1 MKKDKWVSQQTE
13 TLVKNRVTRRNNY
26 RSHRNWDKF
35 NYWKEARKLT
45 DESFENDQQRF
56 LENKC
61 LQAGDA
67 GYLAQSSKV
76 YSITRDISGKS
87 ITDTAKLVTK
97 QNYEPPTNNL
107 DLRKEWAM

>member
-26 RSHRNWDKF
+26 RRHRNRDNF
-35 NYWKEARKLT
+35 SYWKE
-45 DESFENDQQRF
+45 
-56 LENKC
+56 
-61 LQAGDA
+61 AGDA

-87 ITDTAKLVTK
+87 ITDTAKLVTR